1 MRAFRERV
9 CFFLRSR
16 EIEPLDFDGARRE
29 NVLRGAGY
37 AWTLDLWSFLKLQ
50 EVGFPPYLSFIP
62 ILRVFRC
69 FGWVEVVRGR
79 LIGPKTWDRI
89 VGIFLRFSLV
99 AVFVQ
104 SHVGAVWVDYV
115 LIYVLIC
122 ALVCIG
128 PEIVEKSGFT
138 K

>member
-1 MRAFRERV
+1 MDPGFA
-9 CFFLRSR
+9 S
-16 EIEPLDFDGARRE
+16 FD
-29 NVLRGAGY
+29 
-37 AWTLDLWSFLKLQ
+37 KLQ
-50 EVGFPPYLSFIP
+50 EVRFSPYLSFIP

-69 FGWVEVVRGR
+69 FGWFEAVRGR

-89 VGIFLRFSLV
+89 VGIFLSFSLV
-99 AVFVQ
+99 AVYVQ

-128 PEIVEKSGFT
+128 PEMAKKSGFT